1 MSQPAESARALVG
14 ARYGLPPGEP
24 DEVVDAVAP
33 VVADPQGSVL
43 ALALDHRTV
52 RDYLP
57 GPLEPHVLPA
67 LVAAA
72 QSVASSSNMQ
82 LWSVVAVTDAARK
95 ERLAALS
102 GQGHVATA
110 PLLLVFVADV
120 ARVRSLADHD
130 LPATDYLDTT
140 VVAVMDAG
148 IAAQNAV
155 LAAESLG
162 LGTCYIGAI
171 RNHPEQVAAEL
182 GLPEGAAAVVGM
194 TVGQPDPARPARVKP
209 RLPQTAVLHHETYD
223 LDAQADAVARY
234 ERRVS
239 EFYASVGL
247 PGGWADRLV
256 DRLGTPT
263 SLHGRERL
271 REALT
276 TLGLPSR

>member
-1 MSQPAESARALVG
+1 MSQQESARAQVE
-14 ARYGLPPGEP
+14 ARYGVPEGEP
-24 DEVVDAVAP
+24 DAVVDAVAP
-33 VVADPQGSVL
+33 VVADPEGSVL

-57 GPLEPHVLPA
+57 EPLAPHVLPA

-82 LWSVVAVTDAARK
+82 LWSVVAVTEAARK

-102 GQGHVATA
+102 GQRHVASA

-120 ARVRSLADHD
+120 ARARAAADGE

-155 LAAESLG
+155 LVAESLG

-182 GLPEGAAAVVGM
+182 DLPEGVAAVVGL
-194 TVGQPDPARPARVKP
+194 TVGHPDPARPAQVKP
-209 RLPQTAVLHHETYD
+209 RLSQTAVLHHETYD
-223 LDAQADAVARY
+223 VGAQSEAVSRY
-234 ERRVS
+234 DERVS
-239 EFYASVGL
+239 AFYASVGL
-247 PGGWADRLV
+247 PGGWADRLQE
-256 DRLGTPT
+256 RLGSPT

-276 TLGLPSR
+276 ALGLPSR